1 MIYILALN
9 GSKMRCDWSEYL
21 NLAQELAATN
31 SESSPNREA
40 KLRSAISRAY
50 YSTFCLARN
59 YLRDIE
65 KDPRLFRKNRDINEH
80 QYVAEEFIYHP
91 TKKKNLVKIGEN
103 LSRLRELRNKADYED
118 TMFNLQREARNAL
131 VLGENI
137 ISGLNE
143 LTE

>member
-1 MIYILALN
+1 
-9 GSKMRCDWSEYL
+9 MRFDWSEYL

-31 SESSPNREA
+31 SDSSANNEA

-65 KDPRLFRKNRDINEH
+65 KDPRLSRKNRDINEH

-91 TKKKNLVKIGEN
+91 TKIKNIVKIGEN

-118 TMFNLQREARNAL
+118 TMFNLQNAVKNAL
-131 VLGENI
+131 MLAQNI
-137 ISGLNE
+137 SSALNE
-143 LTE
+143 LTQ

>member
-1 MIYILALN
+1 
-9 GSKMRCDWSEYL
+9 MRFDWSEYL

-31 SESSPNREA
+31 SDSSANREA

-65 KDPRLFRKNRDINEH
+65 QDPRLFRKNRDINEH
-80 QYVAEEFIYHP
+80 QYVAEEFIEHP
-91 TKKKNLVKIGEN
+91 TQMKNMVKIGEN

-131 VLGENI
+131 MLGENI

>member
-1 MIYILALN
+1 
-9 GSKMRCDWSEYL
+9 MRFDWSEYL

-31 SESSPNREA
+31 SDSSANSEA

-50 YSTFCLARN
+50 YATFCLARN

-65 KDPRLFRKNRDINEH
+65 KDPRLSRKNRDINEH

-91 TKKKNLVKIGEN
+91 TKMKNMVRIGEN

-118 TMFNLQREARNAL
+118 TLYNLQNAVKNAL
-131 VLGENI
+131 MLAQNI
-137 ISGLNE
+137 ISALNE
-143 LTE
+143 LTQ